1 MKVPPSN
8 TRWVI
13 LGLMVGVSSVAY
25 CTGSTSRLPPRR
37 WGLIWVSAWYKWDG
51 YSPLSIT
58 ATRSFNSR
66 AESGAG
72 VWDPASH

>member
-25 CTGSTSRLPPRR
+25 LHRLNFQVAAEAMGPDL
-37 WGLIWVSAWYKWDG
+37 GLSLVQMGWVFAAFN
-51 YSPLSIT
+51 YSY
-58 ATRSFNSR
+58 AFFNSR

-72 VWDPASH
+72 VGDPASH